1 MKTKGEVIINKP
13 TAPPLKEKTRID
25 FNRENFTA
33 NIIENEF
40 IDDGKKFQLRFVER
54 AKLVNY
60 TAIHI
65 VDLNGN

>member
-40 IDDGKKFQLRFVER
+40 IDDGKKF
-54 AKLVNY
+54 
-60 TAIHI
+60 
-65 VDLNGN
+65 